1 MVNISESPIQTKPIL
16 EMQGITK
23 TFNGFNALQ
32 DVNLTIY
39 PGEVHA
45 LMGENGAGK
54 STLMKILAGAYIAD
68 RGEIRIDGQA
78 IRMTSPG
85 QARELGIAIIYQELN
100 LAPNL
105 TVAENIFM
113 GSELTKGGA
122 LIDQSAMRSKAS
134 QVLENL
140 DASFD
145 AGDLVSTLSIAE
157 QQQVEIARALKDRS
171 RILVMDEPTAA
182 LSDRET
188 EKLFEVVHR
197 LRKEGIAIIY
207 ISHRMEEIYALADR
221 VSVIRDGGYIGS
233 LEKSEISAERLVE
246 MMVGRPLQDLYEH
259 KRQTNPGSVV
269 LEVTNLSDERKKVK
283 SASFK
288 LHAGEIVG
296 LAGLVGAGRTELARL
311 IFGADPK
318 MSGEI
323 KLEGRPLNISQPSN
337 AIKSGIAYVPEDIK
351 EQHPVNI
358 SSPDDAIEAGIAYV
372 PEDRKNLGLFLEM
385 SSGEN
390 ITLNVLD
397 REAKA
402 GIINSKS
409 LAQVVTDAIQN
420 LGIRLAS
427 PSIRAM
433 DLSGGNQQKLLLARW
448 LAINPKV
455 LLLDEPTRG
464 VDIGAKSEIYRIIS
478 DLATNGVAILMI
490 SSELPE
496 IVGMSDRVLI
506 MRAGSLVG
514 EVGGSTGEKI
524 TQENIMAYAT
534 GARGV
539 QKL

>member
-1 MVNISESPIQTKPIL
+1 MVSSTENSIKTKPVL

-23 TFNGFNALQ
+23 TFNGFTALH

-68 RGEIRIDGQA
+68 AGEIRIDGQA
-78 IRMTSPG
+78 VRMTNPG
-85 QARELGIAIIYQELN
+85 QARDLGIAIIYQELN

-113 GSELTKGGA
+113 GSELRKGGTF
-122 LIDQSAMRSKAS
+122 LDQEGMRRQATE
-134 QVLENL
+134 VLENL
-140 DASFD
+140 DASFG

-157 QQQVEIARALKDRS
+157 QQQVEIARALKHKS

-188 EKLFEVVHR
+188 EKLFEVVRR
-197 LRKEGIAIIY
+197 LRSEGIAMIY

-233 LEKSEISAERLVE
+233 LEKREISAERLVE
-246 MMVGRPLQDLYEH
+246 MMVGRSLQDLYEH
-259 KRQTNPGSVV
+259 KRQITPGRVV
-269 LEVTNLSDERKKVK
+269 LEVRNLSDGRKVK
-283 SASFK
+283 PANFQ

-311 IFGADPK
+311 IFGADK
-318 MSGEI
+318 KASGEI
-323 KLEGRPLNISQPSN
+323 ILEGRSLNISEPTN
-337 AIKSGIAYVPEDIK
+337 AIESGIAYVPEDIK
-351 EQHPVNI
+351 EKRPLNI

-372 PEDRKNLGLFLEM
+372 PEDRKNLGLFLDM

-390 ITLNVLD
+390 ITLNVLE
-397 REAKA
+397 REARA

-409 LAQVVTDAIQN
+409 LFKIVADAIN
-420 LGIRLAS
+420 DLGIRLAS

-478 DLATNGVAILMI
+478 DLAAKGVAILMI

-534 GARGV
+534 GAREV
-539 QKL
+539 AKS